1 MMNAMKKNSLLY
13 IMCALIGGSTLLTSC
28 SKDFLDKKPSG
39 NYTAETFYSSDA
51 AVRKGTEPL
60 YNRAWFDFNR
70 RAIVGMGSYRA
81 NDAWNPYVSAE
92 FAKFQVTAL
101 TEDMGLAWSAL
112 YNVITMS
119 NATLYNM
126 ENYCSDAVSETTKK
140 AAIGECY
147 LMRGWAYFYLLRG
160 WGANILFESNQEM
173 VDNPIRPLNPE
184 SDVLKFI
191 IRDFRRAAENLPETG
206 VDHHPSKYAAKAALA
221 KALLAQS
228 GWDNTTKGD
237 HDRNTSILAEVKE
250 LCDEV
255 INCGQYSL
263 MPNYEDLFKAQNN
276 DNSETILA
284 MRWADPNSGEWGAMN
299 ALYSDLAFAEVSSV
313 TVDGKSKTEEAV
325 NVWGGSL
332 HASIDLIDLYN
343 EDPADSIR
351 RDATFFTPNEYYSY
365 IKKNYEDEWW
375 TSLQERIKKEKEDSA
390 KLAGDES
397 YKYEY
402 SKRNGYVYQH
412 NWMQLK
418 KGVLGVKSDV
428 APCGL
433 AQMASPL
440 NTYIQRLADVYL
452 MKAEAI
458 LGNAESTS
466 DAEALAAFNAVRYR
480 AKVAPYNSITFMDIL
495 RERRI
500 EFCMEYFNWWDMV
513 TYYRWKPQTMLDFF
527 NNQQYRGWEIREG
540 SILKNP
546 DGTISYRAVFPGVN
560 NWYLFTDEGYCMW
573 NDCLRAGENDN
584 TVVVTVEDGYD
595 YQATRKA
602 LLAAKGADY
611 QPIVLS
617 EANVF
622 MPYPESDVIQ
632 NEYLKK
638 APEPYNFGEE

>member
-1 MMNAMKKNSLLY
+1 
-13 IMCALIGGSTLLTSC
+13 MCALAGVSLAVTGC
-28 SKDFLDKKPSG
+28 KDDFLDKKPTG

-70 RAIVGMGSYRA
+70 RAIIGMGSYRA
-81 NDAWNPYVSAE
+81 NDAWNPYVSEE

-112 YNVITMS
+112 YNVVTMS
-119 NATLYNM
+119 NATLYNL
-126 ENYCSDAVSETTKK
+126 EKYCTDDVSEATKN
-140 AAIGECY
+140 AAMGECY

-160 WGANILFESNQEM
+160 WGANILFENNQDM

-191 IRDFRRAAENLPETG
+191 VRDFRKAADLLPETG

-228 GWDNTTKGD
+228 GWDNTTKGNHSRD
-237 HDRNTSILAEVKE
+237 EATLREVVT

-263 MPNYEDLFKAQNN
+263 MTEYEDLFKAQNN
-276 DNSETILA
+276 DNPETILA
-284 MRWADPNSGEWGAMN
+284 MRWADPNTGEWGAMN
-299 ALYSDLAFAEVSSV
+299 ALYSDLAFPEV
-313 TVDGKSKTEEAV
+313 TDV
-325 NVWGGSL
+325 NVWGGAL
-332 HASIDLIDLYN
+332 HASIDMIDLYN

-351 RDATFFTPNEYYSY
+351 RDATFFTPNEYYKY
-365 IKKNYEDEWW
+365 IKAAD
-375 TSLQERIKKEKEDSA
+375 
-390 KLAGDES
+390 G
-397 YKYEY
+397 
-402 SKRNGYVYQH
+402 GYTYAH
-412 NWMQLK
+412 NWMQCK
-418 KGVLGVKSDV
+418 KGVLGTKADV
-428 APCGL
+428 APCNV
-433 AQMASPL
+433 AMMASPL

-458 LGNAESTS
+458 LGNAQSTS
-466 DAEALAAFNAVRYR
+466 DGQALAAINAVRLR
-480 AKVAPYNSITFMDIL
+480 AKVDPYTEVTFDKIL

-513 TYYRWKPQTMLDFF
+513 TYYRWQPQTMLDFF
-527 NNQQYRGWEIREG
+527 NNKQHRGWEMREG
-540 SILKNP
+540 CVLKNV
-546 DGTISYRAVFPGVN
+546 DGTISYRAVFPGTS
-560 NWYLFTDEGYCMW
+560 NWYLFNEQGYCLW

-584 TVVVTVEDGYD
+584 TVVQPLTQDEYESLRD
-595 YQATRKA
+595 K
-602 LLAAKGADY
+602 LLTDKGADY
-611 QPIVLS
+611 QPIKLS
-617 EANVF
+617 DTNIF

-638 APEPYNFGEE
+638 EPEAYDFGE

>member
-1 MMNAMKKNSLLY
+1 MMSCMKKINIY
-13 IMCALIGGSTLLTSC
+13 IIGVLMGGATLLTSC
-28 SKDFLDKKPSG
+28 GKDFLDKKPTG
-39 NYTAETFYSSDA
+39 QYTAETFYSSDA

-60 YNRAWFDFNR
+60 YNKAWFDFNR

-92 FAKFQVTAL
+92 FARFQVTAL

-112 YNVITMS
+112 YNVVTMS
-119 NATLYNM
+119 NATLYNI
-126 ENYCSDAVSETTKK
+126 EQYCSDAVTESVKN

-160 WGANILFESNQEM
+160 WGANILFENNQDM

-184 SDVLKFI
+184 ADVLKFI
-191 IRDFRRAAENLPETG
+191 IRDFRRAIEYLPETG
-206 VDHHPSKYAAKAALA
+206 ADNHPSKYAAKAALA
-221 KALLAQS
+221 KVLLAQS
-228 GWDNTTKGD
+228 GWDSSAKGD
-237 HDRNTSILAEVKE
+237 HDRNTATLKEVIS
-250 LCDEV
+250 LCNEV

-263 MPNYEDLFKAQNN
+263 MPDYEDLFKAQNN

-299 ALYSDLAFAEVSSV
+299 ALYSDLAFPEV
-313 TVDGKSKTEEAV
+313 TDV

-332 HASIDLIDLYN
+332 HASVDMIDLYN

-365 IKKNYEDEWW
+365 IKAAD
-375 TSLQERIKKEKEDSA
+375 
-390 KLAGDES
+390 G
-397 YKYEY
+397 
-402 SKRNGYVYQH
+402 GYTYAH
-412 NWMQLK
+412 NWIQCK
-418 KGVLGVKSDV
+418 KGVLGTKADV
-428 APCGL
+428 APCNL

-466 DAEALAAFNAVRYR
+466 DVEALAAINAVRQR
-480 AKVAPYNSITFMDIL
+480 AHVDPYTKITFSDIL

-500 EFCMEYFNWWDMV
+500 EFCMEYFNWWDMA

-527 NNQQYRGWEIREG
+527 NNQQYRAWEMREG
-540 SILKNP
+540 CVLKNE
-546 DGTISYRAVFPGVN
+546 DGTISYRGVFPGTN
-560 NWYLFTDEGYCMW
+560 NWYLTTEEGYCLW
-573 NDCLRAGENDN
+573 NDCLRASIDDN
-584 TVVVTVEDGYD
+584 TVVRKLTYSEYVEL
-595 YQATRKA
+595 RSK
-602 LLAAKGADY
+602 LLADKGADY

-617 EANVF
+617 SANVF

-632 NEYLKK
+632 NHYLKE
-638 APEPYNFGEE
+638 APQAYDFGE